1 MRSITAVA
9 LSIKDQETERL
20 ARALYAWTSESI
32 TVATRTALME
42 RLHRIGNEVQKAA
55 LLEDLVASRRRWRSL
70 PVPDTR
76 SADEILG
83 YDENGLPT

>member
-1 MRSITAVA
+1 MA
-9 LSIKDQETERL
+9 LSIKDPETERL
-20 ARALYAWTSESI
+20 ARALSARTGESI

-42 RLHRIGNEVQKAA
+42 RLHRISSEVQKAA
-55 LLEDLVASRRRWRSL
+55 LLEDLAASRRRWSSL
-70 PVPDTR
+70 PVLDPR